1 MNTHLTGNISHP
13 FNSFNKFANAAMSM
27 FSKDE
32 DATKTSSSRI
42 YKSNAEDCNFSLLSI
57 IENNIIP
64 RLLSSQSTSVL
75 DEENSDNTRAMP
87 TEKEVHEF
95 ALLCISD
102 DHLAPLEFI
111 TRLLNEG
118 LSKENIFL
126 DLITPAA
133 RYLGAEWELNKLD
146 FYLVTHGLVRLH
158 SVTHEIGY
166 SYVDGPL
173 IKGEVRRIMVASAPG
188 SEHLLGPLIVSEF
201 FRTEGWHVVVEISPT
216 INELVQAV
224 SNEWFDAIGLSVS
237 IQEQLTDLK
246 SLISKIKKSSRNP
259 HVAILLGGPIF
270 TIQNHEA
277 IEFGAGA
284 ICINAKDAV
293 SLAKSLMVND

>member
-32 DATKTSSSRI
+32 GATKTSSSRI

-75 DEENSDNTRAMP
+75 DEKNSDNTRAMP